1 MPRMSKQKG
10 KQKSSSFSI
19 FSTVFYFIGVLFK
32 LSPMLVVLEC
42 TAGVMRRLP
51 TRIISVLGVKYVI
64 DVIAS
69 GGEKNKIIVAVVL
82 IGVVLLITK
91 TLDWLYCEFFFNT
104 EREKLEGKL
113 SRKLYKKARELDLEN
128 YDNPDFYNNFILV
141 IESSAG
147 GIVGILSMIQGYVTE
162 LVSFLTICSIM
173 LVLDPVCLIIIVA
186 VVLVFTPI
194 SKRIGELQAKR
205 QIDNNRLHRRADY
218 FARIFYLQDYCKEV
232 RVNNVTDL
240 LIKRYNE
247 AADAVVDNQK
257 KYVRKIDFLYF
268 FQESGVQIIG
278 FMLLLPLYL
287 GYCVLEKHTLSAGD
301 FVATFNGAFS
311 ISTSFSFL
319 TVGVIRNFSE
329 LARLI
334 EKYREFLARDVKI
347 LDGDKIAQIG
357 EPKPIEIKN
366 VSFTYPGN
374 NAPTLKNINLTIHP
388 REKIALVG
396 YNGAGKTTLTNLL
409 LRLYDVTEGEIL
421 IDGEDIRDVTVSSH
435 RNRFSAVFQD
445 FQLFSARLG
454 ENVSMSESFDDA
466 DVSESLKYSGFTKEL
481 PNGNDTVLLREF
493 DDNGVMLSGGESQKI
508 AISRAFYKDC
518 PYVILDEP
526 SANLDPVAE
535 YNLNRAM
542 MEAAK
547 DKTVVFISHRL
558 STTIN
563 ADKIYVMEK
572 GSIIEQGTHDELM
585 KLNGTYAYM
594 FNLQAEKYRR
604 EEENSY
610 E

>member
-1 MPRMSKQKG
+1 MPRIPKQKG
-10 KQKSSSFSI
+10 KLKSSSFSI

-69 GGEKNKIIVAVVL
+69 GGEKNKIIAAVVL

-162 LVSFLTICSIM
+162 LVSFFTICSIM

-357 EPKPIEIKN
+357 EPKAIEIKN

-466 DVSESLKYSGFTKEL
+466 VVSESLKYSGFTKEL

>member
-1 MPRMSKQKG
+1 MPRIPKQKG

-357 EPKPIEIKN
+357 EPKAIEIKN

-466 DVSESLKYSGFTKEL
+466 VVSESLKYSGFTKEM

>member
-1 MPRMSKQKG
+1 MLADKKIKRGSD
-10 KQKSSSFSI
+10 SSLSI
-19 FSTVFYFIGVLFK
+19 FTNVFYFLGVLFK
-32 LSPMLVVLEC
+32 LSPALVVLEC

-64 DVIAS
+64 DVIAA
-69 GGEKNKIIVAVVL
+69 GGDKTKITMAVVV
-82 IGVVLLITK
+82 IGVVLLVTK

-113 SRKLYKKARELDLEN
+113 SQKLYKKARQLDLEN

-141 IESSAG
+141 INSSAG

-162 LVSFLTICSIM
+162 LVSFFTICSIM
-173 LVLDPVCLIIIVA
+173 LALDPVCLLIIVA
-186 VVLVFTPI
+186 VVVIFTPV
-194 SKRIGELQAKR
+194 SKKIGELQAKR
-205 QIDNNRLHRRADY
+205 QIENNRLHRRADY

-247 AADAVVDNQK
+247 AADAVVENQK
-257 KYVRKIDFLYF
+257 KFVKKIDFLYF

-287 GYCVLEKHTLSAGD
+287 GYCVLVKKTLSAGD

-311 ISTSFSFL
+311 VSTSFSFL

-334 EKYREFLARDVKI
+334 DKYREFLARDVKI
-347 LDGDKIAQIG
+347 LDGEKVAECG
-357 EPKPIEIKN
+357 EPKEIELKN

-374 NAPTLKNINLTIHP
+374 TSPTLNNISLTIRP
-388 REKIALVG
+388 KEKIALVG

-409 LRLYDVTEGEIL
+409 LRLYDVTDGEIL
-421 IDGEDIRDVTVSSH
+421 IDGEDIREVTVDSH

-445 FQLFSARLG
+445 FQLFSATLG
-454 ENVSMSESFDDA
+454 ENVSMDEVFDNDG
-466 DVSESLKYSGFTKEL
+466 VSNALKYSGFSKEM

-493 DDNGVMLSGGESQKI
+493 DDNGVMMSGGEAQKI
-508 AISRAFYKDC
+508 AISRAFYKNC

-563 ADKIYVMEK
+563 ADRIYVMEN

-585 KLNGTYAYM
+585 KQGGAYAYM
-594 FNLQAEKYRR
+594 FNLQAEKYRK
-604 EEENSY
+604 EQGLY
-610 E
+610 D